1 MRESKLTKITYG
13 LDDIGIRQSPIC
25 YTEHRGDINPYVT
38 VCGREMYPIFA
49 SPMESVIDENN
60 YKIFI
65 ENKITPVIP
74 RSIMQRCSIEDRLKL
89 SEETFVSF
97 SEKEVYDIFEK
108 GMFDLSDNIQY
119 ICIDM
124 AHGTLN
130 SLYEIC
136 KKIKKKYGEKVVLMT
151 GNVNNELAY
160 SFYCDAG
167 ISYMRLCIGSGSRCT
182 TACAVG
188 VYTGA
193 ATLIDDISIERSKW
207 IDAHPNE
214 KEYTKIIVDG
224 GIDWYDKIQKSLAL
238 GGDFVMIGKLFA
250 ECEEACGEIG
260 YAESEV
266 DFSNGS
272 YLTRDEYEHY
282 KKCTEEDLNFL
293 GKTRKLLIPYR
304 MYRGMSH
311 RYSQRLIGGDGS
323 KVSEG
328 ICKPVKVK
336 YSLKHW
342 ITNMDS
348 YLRSCMTYTDSNT
361 IEELKENTE
370 LSILANNGKQAYAK

>member
-1 MRESKLTKITYG
+1 MIESKLTKITYG
-13 LDDIGIRQSPIC
+13 LDDIGIVQSPIC
-25 YTEHRGDINPYVT
+25 YTEHRADVNPYVS

-60 YKIFI
+60 YKFFI

-74 RSIMQRCSIEDRLKL
+74 RSIIQRCTIEYRLKL

-97 SEKEVYDIFEK
+97 SENEVYDIFENDL
-108 GMFDLSDNIQY
+108 FSLSDKVQY

-136 KKIKKKYGEKVVLMT
+136 RKIKDKYGDKVILMT
-151 GNVNNELAY
+151 GNVNTELAY
-160 SFYCDAG
+160 AFYCNAG

-188 VYTGA
+188 VYAGA
-193 ATLIDDISIERSKW
+193 ASLIDNINIERSKW
-207 IDAHPNE
+207 IDGHPGE
-214 KEYTKIIVDG
+214 EYTKIIVDG
-224 GIDWYDKIQKSLAL
+224 GIDWYDKIQKSIAL
-238 GGDFVMIGKLFA
+238 GADFVMIGKLFA

-260 YAESEV
+260 YAESEE

-272 YLTRDEYEHY
+272 YLTREQYENY
-282 KKCTEEDLNFL
+282 KKYTEEDLNFL
-293 GKTRKLLIPYR
+293 GKTRKLLTPYR

-311 RYSQRLIGGDGS
+311 RYSQKLIGGDGS

-361 IEELKENTE
+361 IEELKINTK
-370 LSILANNGKQAYAK
+370 LVILANNGKMAYAK